1 MRPTGKGAKEGPS
14 HTDLQRSVA
23 LPPGLEDPGARVSGT
38 NSPAWAE
45 VAPHGST
52 EGARGH
58 WMGKRAGAEGPQP
71 RKPSQS
77 SSQCSLP
84 AGWMDG
90 VDASPGGALRA
101 GAARRAL
108 ATGSRWQRGPA
119 GIPPAA
125 LCLSASPLPRSTL
138 DPPLCSP
145 GAGSLLSRLVDTRG
159 QPWALSLEEADGD
172 GGHPEL
178 SASRMASDPAPP
190 WTFLLAPAQQP
201 LGALKPSLSPPSSL
215 FPGSCHPP
223 SWAVSTSVCQPMAG
237 CRLPGMTR
245 CPPGHFFPKGDPV
258 RIQQYLPSSA
268 PGNH

>member
-1 MRPTGKGAKEGPS
+1 
-14 HTDLQRSVA
+14 
-23 LPPGLEDPGARVSGT
+23 
-38 NSPAWAE
+38 
-45 VAPHGST
+45 
-52 EGARGH
+52 
-58 WMGKRAGAEGPQP
+58 
-71 RKPSQS
+71 
-77 SSQCSLP
+77 
-84 AGWMDG
+84 MDG

-119 GIPPAA
+119 GISPAA

-138 DPPLCSP
+138 DPRLCSP
-145 GAGSLLSRLVDTRG
+145 GAGSLLCRLVDTRG

-172 GGHPEL
+172 GGHSEL

-215 FPGSCHPP
+215 CPGSCHPP
-223 SWAVSTSVCQPMAG
+223 GWAVSTSVCQPMAG

-245 CPPGHFFPKGDPV
+245 CPPGHFSPKGDPV
-258 RIQQYLPSSA
+258 RIQQSPPAQHLVTTNLSVSVDLLLRMSHRGLLHDAAFGVWPLTQHPVLKAHRVLIRTIFRCVDRPHMMEILISLQLGLLHRREA
-268 PGNH
+268 GVRR